1 MVRSA
6 CHRLLAPSF
15 LGALGRHLEAVV
27 ESRVISPDAFQQVR
41 NIRGHA
47 LQRLSR
53 YGAEL
58 QQQLGL
64 LAMQAAM
71 VLLVVM
77 LLVESIEGV
86 SRKAWQVRVR
96 DEIHPTSF
104 RNGIEAWPDAANDL
118 AKLLDRIP
126 VQGLWFGAVAEE
138 HLRSLYPDAHHHDAD
153 ADIGDGFVG
162 MLHVD
167 AQIRLHATTQ
177 QRPGA
182 GTAELVCDHRTQQH
196 VAFEPRA

>member
-6 CHRLLAPSF
+6 SHRLLAPSF
-15 LGALGRHLEAVV
+15 LGALGRHLEAVI

-64 LAMQAAM
+64 LAIQAAM

-77 LLVESIEGV
+77 LLVGRIEGGSV
-86 SRKAWQVRVR
+86 KGWRGRGGGGV
-96 DEIHPTSF
+96 
-104 RNGIEAWPDAANDL
+104 
-118 AKLLDRIP
+118 
-126 VQGLWFGAVAEE
+126 
-138 HLRSLYPDAHHHDAD
+138 
-153 ADIGDGFVG
+153 
-162 MLHVD
+162 
-167 AQIRLHATTQ
+167 
-177 QRPGA
+177 
-182 GTAELVCDHRTQQH
+182 
-196 VAFEPRA
+196 

>member
-6 CHRLLAPSF
+6 SHRLLAPSF

-58 QQQLGL
+58 QQQLVL

-86 SRKAWQVRVR
+86 MQKAWEGGV
-96 DEIHPTSF
+96 EGEKNTTSF
-104 RNGIEAWPDAANDL
+104 
-118 AKLLDRIP
+118 
-126 VQGLWFGAVAEE
+126 
-138 HLRSLYPDAHHHDAD
+138 
-153 ADIGDGFVG
+153 
-162 MLHVD
+162 
-167 AQIRLHATTQ
+167 
-177 QRPGA
+177 
-182 GTAELVCDHRTQQH
+182 
-196 VAFEPRA
+196 